1 MEELAGEYTDKRG
14 TKYKKEDSRQAFRRF
29 PFFIE
34 VTAESLLIARNRGL
48 SKNEIAQVEPLLK
61 FENGMMQLAKQQ
73 ELGGRKEVADIL
85 EQPLA
90 LMENEAKKYQ
100 GTYDEDFKPI
110 KAIKILPLDE

>member
-1 MEELAGEYTDKRG
+1 
-14 TKYKKEDSRQAFRRF
+14 
-29 PFFIE
+29 
-34 VTAESLLIARNRGL
+34 
-48 SKNEIAQVEPLLK
+48 
-61 FENGMMQLAKQQ
+61 MMQLAKQQ